1 MYTDITVEPIDC
13 NWLQRSRPSLLLLTG
28 MLYAGRNPELMLM
41 VLVSEQSLSAHGH
54 YRSSFLYLKQN
65 IALPKENGKYD
76 KFIKRIVLLL
86 DELASP
92 VSPI

>member
-1 MYTDITVEPIDC
+1 
-13 NWLQRSRPSLLLLTG
+13 
-28 MLYAGRNPELMLM
+28 M
-41 VLVSEQSLSAHGH
+41 VLVSEQSISAHGH
-54 YRSSFLYLKQN
+54 YRSGFLYLKQN
-65 IALPKENGKYD
+65 ITLPKENGKYD